1 MLLFYLSISGCFSGL
16 LAQSLYA
23 ILIGQY
29 FDKSYCSFEI
39 IGEFFAV
46 FLPHASVYAIG
57 AIAFDRYARMRFFNR
72 YPVVVTKQKIIAT
85 CSVITFVSLCEGLLY
100 AFGSKFNFFHI
111 SRNFVHVIDFF
122 AFASVV
128 HVIDFFASAFA
139 FAFASE
145 QCDQPNI
152 LQNVSKTMTIL
163 ASKILVAIESLYG
176 IYIAVAVVYM
186 VYINNVK
193 NDLKPWLNFALL
205 GI

>member
-1 MLLFYLSISGCFSGL
+1 MLLFYVSISGCFSGL

-39 IGEFFAV
+39 IGKFFAV
-46 FLPHASVYAIG
+46 FLPHTSVYAIG

-72 YPVVVTKQKIIAT
+72 YPVVVTKRKIIAT
-85 CSVITFVSLCEGLLY
+85 CSVITFVSLCLLY
-100 AFGSKFNFFHI
+100 AFGSKFNFFHV

-122 AFASVV
+122 VFASVV
-128 HVIDFFASAFA
+128 HVIEFFASTFA

-152 LQNVSKTMTIL
+152 IAKSKQNYDNI
-163 ASKILVAIESLYG
+163 G
-176 IYIAVAVVYM
+176 
-186 VYINNVK
+186 
-193 NDLKPWLNFALL
+193 LKDSRSY
-205 GI
+205 

>member
-1 MLLFYLSISGCFSGL
+1 M
-16 LAQSLYA
+16 
-23 ILIGQY
+23 
-29 FDKSYCSFEI
+29 
-39 IGEFFAV
+39 
-46 FLPHASVYAIG
+46 
-57 AIAFDRYARMRFFNR
+57 
-72 YPVVVTKQKIIAT
+72 
-85 CSVITFVSLCEGLLY
+85 
-100 AFGSKFNFFHI
+100 
-111 SRNFVHVIDFF
+111 HVIDFF